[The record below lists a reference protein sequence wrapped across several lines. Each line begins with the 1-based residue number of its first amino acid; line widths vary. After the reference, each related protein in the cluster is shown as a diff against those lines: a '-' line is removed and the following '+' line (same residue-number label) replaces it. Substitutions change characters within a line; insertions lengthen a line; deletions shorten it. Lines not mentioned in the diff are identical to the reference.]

1 MDHVTAEEQHNG
13 LECAAFTKPRC
24 FYRCAAFSVVMLGC
38 GIFYSLMV
46 PLIRLLWVSHSF
58 RLVFKQVLDL
68 QLRCVCQCAAILA
81 SFMRFDIRSYA
92 LALWKGMLRFVLL
105 CIPFFAQIFVTIRYL
120 LLVRILLAH
129 GFLMFAFVAFT
140 GLCPFAMVALL
151 HPIGRCKWKLK
162 CRKCGLRRVCWKHRR
177 KRIGPSVCTLSR
189 LRLKLN
195 QRRQG
200 LRGGGGGLAD
210 ALQKLLESHQNAEW
224 EDRGEVWLR
233 RKLESLLSKKQS
245 NGTLMTGLRTILQK
259 AEAWQTQVQA
269 PATKASRWKAS
280 KVRSQPWE
288 PSKPPPDQCQGP
300 STTGNAWHKS
310 HINKKQSSRWQKE
323 HSEEWHQVKWR
334 PRPQEF
340 GDPGKVRIFCDV
352 VDLSDHLDLMNDQML
367 DHGDLHV
374 VFHADDEHAAQE
386 ASDILHVVQV

>member
-1 MDHVTAEEQHNG
+1 
-13 LECAAFTKPRC
+13 
-24 FYRCAAFSVVMLGC
+24 MLGC

-129 GFLMFAFVAFT
+129 GFLMVCFCGFYR
-140 GLCPFAMVALL
+140 LM
-151 HPIGRCKWKLK
+151 PICYGGIASSNCRCKWKLK

-245 NGTLMTGLRTILQK
+245 NGTLIDRFENHFAKGRGLADTSSSPGNQSF
-259 AEAWQTQVQA
+259 AVE
-269 PATKASRWKAS
+269 SF
-280 KVRSQPWE
+280 
-288 PSKPPPDQCQGP
+288 QGP
-300 STTGNAWHKS
+300 LSTMGALKT
-310 HINKKQSSRWQKE
+310 SS
-323 HSEEWHQVKWR
+323 
-334 PRPQEF
+334 
-340 GDPGKVRIFCDV
+340 
-352 VDLSDHLDLMNDQML
+352 
-367 DHGDLHV
+367 
-374 VFHADDEHAAQE
+374 
-386 ASDILHVVQV
+386 

>member
-1 MDHVTAEEQHNG
+1 
-13 LECAAFTKPRC
+13 
-24 FYRCAAFSVVMLGC
+24 MLGC

-58 RLVFKQVLDL
+58 RLVFKQVLEL
-68 QLRCVCQCAAILA
+68 QLRCVCQCAAISA

-92 LALWKGMLRFVLL
+92 LAMWKGMPRFGLL
-105 CIPFFAQIFVTIRYL
+105 CTPFFAQFFVTIRYL

-129 GFLMFAFVAFT
+129 GFLFAFVAFT
-140 GLCPFAMVALL
+140 GLCPFAVVALF

-162 CRKCGLRRVCWKHRR
+162 CRKCGLRRVCWKRRR
-177 KRIGPSVCTLSR
+177 KRICPSVCTLSR

-195 QRRQG
+195 QRRQR

-224 EDRGEVWLR
+224 EDREEAWLR

-245 NGTLMTGLRTILQK
+245 NGTLMTGLRTILQE
-259 AEAWQTQVQA
+259 AEAWQTQAQA

-280 KVRSQPWE
+280 KFRSQPWE
-288 PSKPPPDQCQGP
+288 PSKAHPDQCQGP
-300 STTGNAWHKS
+300 STTGNAWHTS

-352 VDLSDHLDLMNDQML
+352 VDLSDRLDLMNDQML

-374 VFHADDEHAAQE
+374 VFHADD
-386 ASDILHVVQV
+386 